1 MEFLQ
6 KIEVKGILR
15 RRSRSKKYEMYPR
28 MRIYKEWVY
37 EPLRTPIEGI
47 VIGKRTLANGN
58 TYYEEDCGNI
68 FTPEVYT
75 KALLVVTDMKT
86 KPFYVPL
93 PTPELLQS

>member
-6 KIEVKGILR
+6 QITVNGVLR
-15 RRSRSKKYEMYPR
+15 RRSISKQYESYPR
-28 MRIYKEWVY
+28 MRIYKEWIY
-37 EPLRTPIEGI
+37 EPLRTPIIGV

-75 KALLVVTDMKT
+75 KALLVVTGMKT
-86 KPFYVPL
+86 KPFFVPI
-93 PTPELLQS
+93 PNPELLQP

>member
-6 KIEVKGILR
+6 QITVTGKLR
-15 RRSRSKKYEMYPR
+15 RRSQSKQYEMYPR

-37 EPLRTPIEGI
+37 EPLRTPVTGY

-75 KALLVVTDMKT
+75 KALLVATDMKT
-86 KPFYVPL
+86 KPFFVPY
-93 PTPELLQS
+93 PTPELLQP